1 MEQAFAWLPHWV
13 TQPFM
18 KIGQTDVSVAR
29 LLALA
34 LILILAWWVSVQV
47 EKGLQRVAH
56 RMADPDR
63 PESVAGAYAFSR
75 VARYLIWVLASVIG
89 LTWLGFDLTSLAIL
103 GGAIGVGLGIGLQ
116 GFFGNLFAGLV
127 LLFEKSVK
135 VGDFVDLQSG
145 VVGRVSE
152 ISMRYTRIT
161 TNDSVDI
168 FVPNSEMTGGRVIN
182 WSYGELSRRI
192 HVPFGVAY
200 GTDKDLVREAGIAA
214 AKSVEGTVTTEGR
227 EPDVWLVGF
236 GNSSLDFELIVWVSR
251 NLLVSP
257 GRTQA
262 HYLWALETELGKR
275 GIEIPFPQRD
285 LHLRSGTLRIDA
297 SSPGSPA
304 RIDVT

>member
-1 MEQAFAWLPHWV
+1 MEQAFAWLPDWV
-13 TQPFM
+13 TQPFA

-34 LILILAWWVSVQV
+34 LILILAWWVAVQV
-47 EKGLQRVAH
+47 EKGLQRVAQ
-56 RMADPDR
+56 RMADPDK
-63 PESVAGAYAFSR
+63 PETAAGAYAFSR
-75 VARYLIWVLASVIG
+75 LARYLIWVVASVID

-168 FVPNSEMTGGRVIN
+168 FVPNSELTGGRVIN

-200 GTDKDLVREAGIAA
+200 GSDKDLVREAGIAA
-214 AKSVEGTVTTEGR
+214 AKGIEGTVTSEGR

-236 GNSSLDFELIVWVSR
+236 GDSSLDFELIVWVSR
-251 NLLVSP
+251 KLLIAP

-262 HYLWALETELGKR
+262 RYLWALETELGKR

-285 LHLRSGTLRIDA
+285 LHLRSGTLRIDGSA
-297 SSPGSPA
+297 PGSPA
-304 RIDVT
+304 RIDVA